1 MPARCHKAKRV
12 SFSLTTASCSTGKTG
27 VLSPFTPL
35 TLLMRPESRLAAD
48 LVLRL
53 WTCSFRRIPTAH
65 VTSQLNL
72 CKQTSVSK
80 GIPTFLQSPF
90 FVPQLSVPDLLGFD
104 RAPRQS
110 RRAISSDNPTYQ
122 SGLHQAG
129 MKGESLSSASL
140 TVRAAYQLLLF
151 QRG

>member
-1 MPARCHKAKRV
+1 MPVCCQKAKCV
-12 SFSLTTASCSTGKTG
+12 SFSLTTASCSTGETG
-27 VLSPFTPL
+27 ALSPFT
-35 TLLMRPESRLAAD
+35 LLMRLDSRLAAD
-48 LVLRL
+48 LVLQL
-53 WTCSFRRIPTAH
+53 WTCSSRRIPTAH
-65 VTSQLNL
+65 VTLQLNL

-104 RAPRQS
+104 GAPRQS
-110 RRAISSDNPTYQ
+110 RRTISSDNPTYQ

-129 MKGESLSSASL
+129 MEGESLSFISL
-140 TVRAAYQLLLF
+140 TVRAVHQLLLF